1 MTYAKENLQ
10 RMNDYDFNKM
20 VEHFQLK
27 EALTQE
33 RRKRFKKLI
42 EVNKQYLS
50 KVDTMRDT
58 IKNEDRD
65 AMRDMMRLSSARRKT
80 FNEGETLI

>member
-33 RRKRFKKLI
+33 RRKRFKRKLFEI
-42 EVNKQYLS
+42 Q
-50 KVDTMRDT
+50 R
-58 IKNEDRD
+58 
-65 AMRDMMRLSSARRKT
+65 
-80 FNEGETLI
+80 

>member
-1 MTYAKENLQ
+1 
-10 RMNDYDFNKM
+10 MNDYDFNKM

-58 IKNEDRD
+58 IKNEE
-65 AMRDMMRLSSARRKT
+65 MKKIIKT
-80 FNEGETLI
+80 KKELVDKE